1 MYPMTEAILLV
12 NDQLNDF
19 LPKSKKGKSIICTFN
34 GNPSVKHLIESQGIP
49 HTEIGQILVND
60 LSVEFNCKVHFGD
73 LIEVFPASPQLDLLA
88 GLYSNG
94 KITFEPCFVLDNHL
108 GKLATYLRIFGFDAN
123 YRNDIQDDELV
134 EISSNADRILLTRD
148 RQLLMHKTIR
158 YGYWVRALKP
168 ENQVTEIIH
177 RFGLKELIAPFH
189 RCLRCNISLQPV
201 SKEAIVHKLE
211 PLTKRYFDD
220 FRICPECDQIYW
232 KGSHYERMV
241 RLIDRVLSNS

>member
-158 YGYWVRALKP
+158 YGYWVRAL
-168 ENQVTEIIH
+168 I
-177 RFGLKELIAPFH
+177 
-189 RCLRCNISLQPV
+189 